1 MQGQEN
7 MQTQFLAGGRAD
19 GHIVICQG
27 KVGGQDMEI
36 PGYARFFYILP
47 HTYGIWRMG
56 VRAAAAYFC
65 WRCLV
70 SVRSA
75 DDGPPVRT
83 TGDFWKFWTGQT
95 ISNLGNSISFFLFP
109 LLIFTLTGS
118 ALNLALMSAITF
130 LPFLLFGLVIGAWVD
145 RVDRKRLM
153 IVVDT
158 MQMLLMLSLPVL
170 GLQGRLAVWW
180 VYVVAFLSSTLA
192 IAFDSAQFA
201 AIPCLV
207 ETDNL
212 VSANG
217 RIQASY
223 AAATVVGPLL
233 AGLLLGVFAIS
244 SLFLLDALSFLI
256 SVCSL
261 ILIRTG
267 FNESGPPGAPAGEG
281 TPPDPGFGHA
291 IMEGLRYVWG
301 HPVLRAIS
309 LMMALVNFVGNT
321 VLAQLVLFARE
332 EFGASDTQMSWLFA
346 AGSVGTI
353 VLSLAAGLLRKRW
366 SFSMIVLGSLALYG
380 AGIVVLALVHVYW
393 VGMVLWALI
402 SGLSMLF
409 NINTGSLRQA
419 IVPNHL
425 LGRVMAVASVLAWS
439 AIPVG
444 TLLGGVAIALVRSVA
459 PVYAAI
465 GGLILCLALAFAF
478 TSLGRADSYLPTSS
492 AEEPAEPVSGGV
504 S

>member
-1 MQGQEN
+1 M
-7 MQTQFLAGGRAD
+7 
-19 GHIVICQG
+19 
-27 KVGGQDMEI
+27 
-36 PGYARFFYILP
+36 
-47 HTYGIWRMG
+47 
-56 VRAAAAYFC
+56 
-65 WRCLV
+65 

-75 DDGPPVRT
+75 DNGPPMRI

-153 IVVDT
+153 IAVDT
-158 MQMLLMLSLPVL
+158 IQMLLMLSLPVL
-170 GLQGRLAVWW
+170 GLLNLLAIWW

-223 AAATVVGPLL
+223 AAATVIGPLL
-233 AGLLLGVFAIS
+233 AGILLGVFAVS
-244 SLFLLDALSFLI
+244 SLFLLDALSFLV

-261 ILIRTG
+261 LLIRTS
-267 FNESGPPGAPAGEG
+267 FNETATPEASAGES
-281 TPPDPGFGHA
+281 TLPEPGIGQS
-291 IMEGLRYVWG
+291 IMQGLRYVWS

-321 VLAQLVLFARE
+321 VLAQLVLFARQQ
-332 EFGASDTQMSWLFA
+332 FGASNTQMSWLFA
-346 AGSVGTI
+346 AGSIGTI
-353 VLSLAAGLLRKRW
+353 LLSLAAGLLRKRW

-380 AGIVVLALVHVYW
+380 AGIVALAIVHLYW

-402 SGLSMLF
+402 SGLSILF

-419 IVPNHL
+419 IAPNHL

-444 TLLGGVAIALVRSVA
+444 TLLGGVAIAFVRSVA

-465 GGLILCLALAFAF
+465 GVLIVGVAIAFAF
-478 TSLGRADSYLPTSS
+478 TSLGRADSYLPTSP

>member
-1 MQGQEN
+1 MSG
-7 MQTQFLAGGRAD
+7 
-19 GHIVICQG
+19 
-27 KVGGQDMEI
+27 
-36 PGYARFFYILP
+36 
-47 HTYGIWRMG
+47 
-56 VRAAAAYFC
+56 
-65 WRCLV
+65 
-70 SVRSA
+70 RSA
-75 DDGPPVRT
+75 DDVSPLRASS
-83 TGDFWKFWTGQT
+83 DFWKFWAGQT
-95 ISNLGNSISFFLFP
+95 ISNLGNSVSFFLFP

-118 ALNLALMSAITF
+118 AINLALISAISY

-153 IVVDT
+153 VVVDAL
-158 MQMLLMLSLPVL
+158 QMLLMLSLPML
-170 GLQGRLAVWW
+170 SMLDHLAIWW

-207 ETDNL
+207 ETENL

-233 AGLLLGVFAIS
+233 AGVLLGTFAVA
-244 SLFLLDALSFLI
+244 SLFLMDALSFLV

-261 ILIRTG
+261 LLIRTS
-267 FNESGPPGAPAGEG
+267 FNEPASVQAPAGEEQ
-281 TPPDPGFGHA
+281 PAPAGFGHA
-291 IMEGLRYVWG
+291 IVEGLRYVWG

-321 VLAQLVLFARE
+321 VLAQLVLFARQQ
-332 EFGASDTQMSWLFA
+332 FDASDLQISWLFA

-353 VLSLAAGLLRKRW
+353 ALSLAAGLLRKRW
-366 SFSMIVLGSLALYG
+366 SFSSIVLGSLALYG
-380 AGIVVLALVHVYW
+380 TMVFILALVRLYY

-402 SGLSMLF
+402 AGLSILF

-439 AIPVG
+439 AIPLG
-444 TLLGGVAIALVRSVA
+444 TLLGGVAIALFKSVA

-465 GGLILCLALAFAF
+465 GLLILGIAVLFAF
-478 TSLGRADSYLPTSS
+478 TALGRADRYLPAST
-492 AEEPAEPVSGGV
+492 AEDPAAPVSGGV